1 MKFCVLLKNKTK
13 QKNIGIRVCVI
24 ISVSTSPRILHKKT
38 SSCGQQSVASNIKSL
53 SIKLLE
59 LITLKDKN
67 IFPLLCTV
75 NGFISAAL
83 FVASESRH

>member
-1 MKFCVLLKNKTK
+1 MKFCVLLKNKIK
-13 QKNIGIRVCVI
+13 QKNIGICVI
-24 ISVSTSPRILHKKT
+24 ISVSTSPWMLHKKT

-59 LITLKDKN
+59 LITLKDKT